1 MLGVAAYFL
10 KEDAMLL
17 AEALAK
23 RAQAQDRLNELE
35 RRLTRNAR
43 IQEGD
48 TPVEDSEAL
57 LKESASVLQSIETLV
72 RRINHTNASTPFE
85 GDATLTD
92 AIARRDA
99 FLRAR
104 RFYSAVADA
113 ASARA
118 DRYSASE
125 VRYVSTVDVG
135 QLHAMADKA
144 AKEYRELDTKIQQLN
159 WATELL

>member
-1 MLGVAAYFL
+1 M
-10 KEDAMLL
+10 
-17 AEALAK
+17 
-23 RAQAQDRLNELE
+23 
-35 RRLTRNAR
+35 
-43 IQEGD
+43 
-48 TPVEDSEAL
+48 SC
-57 LKESASVLQSIETLV
+57 IETLV

-159 WATELL
+159 WSTELL